1 MKVLCPF
8 HIFTGELVKIK
19 GCHLAF
25 ISFPQ
30 VSVSHFITYFS
41 SCHVIH
47 KPKTIRLR
55 HEKWWESVTSHLY
68 SVHLYFVL
76 FELFLVISTYLL
88 YHNGTGNKRILHIF
102 DIRIYLTLR
111 TSKTCNTNR
120 FFHSSLSQTT

>member
-8 HIFTGELVKIK
+8 HIFTGELVKTK

-30 VSVSHFITYFS
+30 VSASHFITYFS

-55 HEKWWESVTSHLY
+55 HEKWWEGVSYFSPILY
-68 SVHLYFVL
+68 SVL
-76 FELFLVISTYLL
+76 FELFLVISTYLS

-111 TSKTCNTNR
+111 TFKTCNTNR